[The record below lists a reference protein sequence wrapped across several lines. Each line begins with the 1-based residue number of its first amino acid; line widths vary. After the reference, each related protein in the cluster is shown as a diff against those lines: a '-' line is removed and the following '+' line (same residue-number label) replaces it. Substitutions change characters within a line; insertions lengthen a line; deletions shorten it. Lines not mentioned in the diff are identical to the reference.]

1 MLRVSLLLLAMAA
14 PAQATQEYILPTLF
28 DVTGVSYGDSLN
40 IREAPNA
47 KARIVGRFA
56 RDATRIEVVEERA
69 GWARVNTG
77 EGSGWSSM
85 RYLAYRTDVWPEGA
99 LPAAYQCFGTE
110 PFWNLRHEAGQM
122 VLSGPDMS
130 DESHAVQSVLVTG
143 VFRDPMRAVVA
154 EGLTLV
160 ATPQLCSDG
169 MSDRLFGL
177 RASVVLHGATPRLL
191 DGCCSIQ
198 P

>member
-1 MLRVSLLLLAMAA
+1 MLRASLVVLMLAG
-14 PAQATQEYILPTLF
+14 PAHATQEYILPTLF
-28 DVTGVSYGDSLN
+28 DVTGVSYGDTLN
-40 IREAPNA
+40 IRERPDA
-47 KARIVGRFA
+47 KSPIIGKLA
-56 RDATRIEVVEERA
+56 RDATRIEVVEERN

-85 RYLAYRTDVWPEGA
+85 RYLSYRIDVWADGA

-110 PFWNLRHEAGQM
+110 PFWGLRHEAGQM
-122 VLSGPDMS
+122 VLSGPDMA
-130 DESHAVQSVLVTG
+130 DTPHAVQSVLGTG
-143 VFRDPMRAVVA
+143 VFRDPMRAVLA
-154 EGLTLV
+154 EGMTLI

-177 RASVVLHGATPRLL
+177 RASVVLHGAAPRLL